1 MNITANF
8 MMSAK
13 IATLGLLKVNIF
25 FKRVYDIIIFVHD
38 ATNEILSYDSNY
50 IVDAVMWPKVGN
62 SSIFMTKVVIILI
75 L

>member
-25 FKRVYDIIIFVHD
+25 FKRVYDIIIFVLD

-50 IVDAVMWPKVGN
+50 IVDAVM
-62 SSIFMTKVVIILI
+62 
-75 L
+75 